1 MPSLSRFEINYPNSD
16 SVSIFNYI
24 IIDINNNI
32 INFLIVIYIFIYN
45 LIYRNAHF
53 LCDCVKKRRGN
64 TRITV

>member
-32 INFLIVIYIFIYN
+32 INILIIIYIYIYN
-45 LIYRNAHF
+45 LI
-53 LCDCVKKRRGN
+53 L
-64 TRITV
+64 